1 MSLGMVFGHG
11 FVSTT
16 QQTSSFV
23 FFRAI
28 SALRECLRGRAMSVT
43 NPDQVCSES
52 LNSFCEYNLSE
63 AVPGS
68 PDPLPPVPS
77 HHAAQRITLCGEN
90 ATDQGG

>member
-1 MSLGMVFGHG
+1 MVLFQQHNRHQALLSSEQYLRCGNVFG
-11 FVSTT
+11 VVQCLS
-16 QQTSSFV
+16 QIQTRYAVKKS
-23 FFRAI
+23 
-28 SALRECLRGRAMSVT
+28 
-43 NPDQVCSES
+43 S
-52 LNSFCEYNLSE
+52 LNSFCEYNLSG